1 MRAVSSSFSKDYSV
15 TQERI
20 IFDSYRRVSD
30 ETVAFPEGQVAK
42 YEVLKS
48 QDAVFCLWV
57 MFFFKSVI
65 VPLDPSTRRRRPAP
79 WFANIMPARDGYVV

>member
-1 MRAVSSSFSKDYSV
+1 MLCGRRQPATLSLVLLLRAVSSSFSKDYSV

-20 IFDSYRRVSD
+20 VFDSYRRVSD

-48 QDAVFCLWV
+48 QDAVFCL
-57 MFFFKSVI
+57 
-65 VPLDPSTRRRRPAP
+65 
-79 WFANIMPARDGYVV
+79 